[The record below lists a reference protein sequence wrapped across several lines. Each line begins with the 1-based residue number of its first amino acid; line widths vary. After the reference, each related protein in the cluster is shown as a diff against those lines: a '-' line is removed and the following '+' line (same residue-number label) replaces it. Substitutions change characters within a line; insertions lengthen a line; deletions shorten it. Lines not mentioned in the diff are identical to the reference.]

1 MENTKRYIALL
12 RSVNISGRNKVPMA
26 ELKQCFEA
34 LNFVKIRT
42 YLNSGNVIFS
52 SAETD
57 AAAMTDRIE
66 GMLQRQFGLEIPVF
80 VLPQENLADILTH
93 APNWWGTGNKAIY
106 DNLIFILPP
115 ATFAEVYREI
125 GAPKE
130 GLEQILA
137 YRASVFW
144 SFSQTEYQKTNWW
157 PKTASL
163 PVGGK
168 LTIRT
173 ANTLRK
179 IVQM

>member
-12 RSVNISGRNKVPMA
+12 RGVNISGRNKVPMA
-26 ELKQCFEA
+26 ELKQRFEA
-34 LNFVKIRT
+34 LNFVEIRT

-144 SFSQTEYQKTNWW
+144 SFSRTEYQKTNWW

>member
-1 MENTKRYIALL
+1 MKRYIALL
-12 RSVNISGRNKVPMA
+12 RGINISGRNKVPMA

-93 APNWWGTGNKAIY
+93 APN
-106 DNLIFILPP
+106 
-115 ATFAEVYREI
+115 
-125 GAPKE
+125 
-130 GLEQILA
+130 
-137 YRASVFW
+137 
-144 SFSQTEYQKTNWW
+144 
-157 PKTASL
+157 
-163 PVGGK
+163 
-168 LTIRT
+168 
-173 ANTLRK
+173 
-179 IVQM
+179 